1 MRGADHWTALI
12 ISGIKWGMSTLYI
25 VATPIG
31 NLEDITARALRILGE
46 VNFIACEDTR
56 VTSRLLNRYSIKK
69 SLIAYLARNAKKAG
83 SELISRLK
91 MGESCALVTDAG
103 TPGISDPG
111 SELVARVRLEAPDIS
126 IVPIPGSSALTTFLS
141 VAGIPS
147 SEFIFLGFLPHK
159 KGRQTLVREIAES
172 SRLVIFYE
180 SNHRIEKAL
189 KELAEMAKERQIV
202 VGREMTKIFEQ
213 FISGTPAEVL
223 LKLQSQGKA
232 KGEFVV
238 AVLP

>member
-56 VTSRLLNRYSIKK
+56 VTGRLLNRYSIKK
-69 SLIAYLARNAKKAG
+69 SLIAYHARNAKKAG

-103 TPGISDPG
+103 TPGISDLG
-111 SELVARVRLEAPDIS
+111 RIVAHQTRLRCFHCAIQSLP
-126 IVPIPGSSALTTFLS
+126 LRHFFLS
-141 VAGIPS
+141 RA
-147 SEFIFLGFLPHK
+147 FIFQFFQFSPHK
-159 KGRQTLVREIAES
+159 GQTLVQKSEYLAWLSLQIKPP
-172 SRLVIFYE
+172 
-180 SNHRIEKAL
+180 HRKST
-189 KELAEMAKERQIV
+189 KELAEMEK
-202 VGREMTKIFEQ
+202 GR
-213 FISGTPAEVL
+213 L
-223 LKLQSQGKA
+223 
-232 KGEFVV
+232 
-238 AVLP
+238 